1 MPTTSQNTN
10 STQNVNSGEKNRPKV
25 NLATLLDSNKIIPH
39 YESIRE
45 RIFNGGGG
53 YTKLFTTHCCGISLV
68 CEL

>member
-1 MPTTSQNTN
+1 MPTSQNTN
-10 STQNVNSGEKNRPKV
+10 PTQNVNSGETNRPKV

-45 RIFNGGGG
+45 RILTGGG